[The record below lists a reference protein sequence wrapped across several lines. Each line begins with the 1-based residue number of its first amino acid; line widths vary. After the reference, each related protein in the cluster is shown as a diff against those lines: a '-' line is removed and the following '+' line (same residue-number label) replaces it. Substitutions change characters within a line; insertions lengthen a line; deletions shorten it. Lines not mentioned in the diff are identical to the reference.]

1 MMSKKEV
8 FIKGAK
14 NLFNSFKYAFWG
26 IYKSFK
32 SERNM
37 KIHCLAVI
45 LVIILGFVYQISMI
59 EWYICFILFGVVI
72 SAELFNTAI
81 ETVVNMV
88 MPYKNEKAGLAKDIA
103 AGAVLVLAIV
113 AAIIV
118 GFIFIPKIF

>member
-1 MMSKKEV
+1 MKYLLRALRIYLIVLNMLFGV
-8 FIKGAK
+8 FIS
-14 NLFNSFKYAFWG
+14 LLS
-26 IYKSFK
+26 
-32 SERNM
+32 R

-45 LVIILGFVYQISMI
+45 LIIILGFVYQISMI
-59 EWYICFILFGVVI
+59 EWYICFMLFGVVI

-113 AAIIV
+113 AAIIG